1 MKQRGINKVSTKG
14 ACMKKQIMIIAASG
28 SVFVPDRLKNL
39 NKTERHAVLAT
50 AFSGK
55 PYTSI
60 VAFAMTKDM
69 KGALFATPKNTRKYR
84 NLLKNNHVA
93 LLIDNRKNTD
103 RDYAGAEAVS
113 ILGTARPV
121 RRGKRWQELSHILI
135 RKHPA
140 LKKFIQA
147 QTTALVLLEAARCVH
162 VSQFQMVSE
171 WRVR

>member
-1 MKQRGINKVSTKG
+1 
-14 ACMKKQIMIIAASG
+14 MKKAILIETAKG
-28 SVFVPDRLKNL
+28 SVSVPDRLKLL

-50 AFSGK
+50 VFSGK

-60 VAFAMTKDM
+60 IAFSLTKDM
-69 KGALFATPKNTRKYR
+69 KGAIFATPKNTRKYR
-84 NLLKNNHVA
+84 NLIKNNHVA

-103 RDYAGAEAVS
+103 RDYAGAESVS
-113 ILGTARPV
+113 ILGTAKPV

-135 RKHPA
+135 KKHPA

-147 QTTALVLLEAARCVH
+147 QNTAIVLVEAKRCVH

>member
-1 MKQRGINKVSTKG
+1 
-14 ACMKKQIMIIAASG
+14 MKKTILIVTAKG
-28 SVFVPDRLKNL
+28 SVSVPDRMNFL

-55 PYTSI
+55 PYISI
-60 VAFAMTKDM
+60 VAFALTKDM
-69 KGALFATPKNTRKYR
+69 KGAIFATPKNTRKYR
-84 NLLKNNHVA
+84 NLIKNKHVA

-103 RDYAGAEAVS
+103 RDYAGAESVS
-113 ILGTARPV
+113 ILGTAKPV

-147 QTTALVLLEAARCVH
+147 QTTALILLEAKRCVH

>member
-1 MKQRGINKVSTKG
+1 MKQKNTNKVSTKG
-14 ACMKKQIMIIAASG
+14 VFMKKTIMTVTARG
-28 SVFVPDRLKNL
+28 SVSVPDRLKFL

-60 VAFAMTKDM
+60 VAFTMTKDM
-69 KGALFATPKNTRKYR
+69 KGAIFATPKNTRKYR
-84 NLLKNNHVA
+84 NLIKNNHVA
-93 LLIDNRKNTD
+93 LLINNRKNTD
-103 RDYAGAEAVS
+103 RDYAGAESVS
-113 ILGTARPV
+113 ILGTAKPV
-121 RRGKRWQELSHILI
+121 RRGKRWRELSHILI

-140 LKKFIQA
+140 LEKFIQA
-147 QTTALVLLEAARCVH
+147 QTTALVLLEAKRCVH

>member
-1 MKQRGINKVSTKG
+1 
-14 ACMKKQIMIIAASG
+14 MKKTIMTVTARG
-28 SVFVPDRLKNL
+28 SESVPDRLRIL
-39 NKTERHAVLAT
+39 NKTERHAVFAT

-69 KGALFATPKNTRKYR
+69 KGALFATPKKTQKHR
-84 NLLKNNHVA
+84 NLIKNKHVA

-103 RDYAGAEAVS
+103 RDYAGAESVS
-113 ILGTARPV
+113 ILGTAKPV

-147 QTTALVLLEAARCVH
+147 QTTALVLLEAKRCVH